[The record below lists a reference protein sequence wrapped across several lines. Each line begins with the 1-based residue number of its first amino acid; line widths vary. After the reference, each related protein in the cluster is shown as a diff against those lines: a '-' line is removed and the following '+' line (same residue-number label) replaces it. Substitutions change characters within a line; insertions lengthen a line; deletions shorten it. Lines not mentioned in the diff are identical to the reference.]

1 MRSRK
6 KKLATSPLPWNS
18 YRSLLFWVAAA
29 ALLAGGYLLYAWA
42 VYGLIGFPLDD
53 AWIHQTYAR
62 NLGILG
68 QWVFQPGEMSAGS
81 TAPLWS
87 ILLAL
92 GYRLGIPHLMWT
104 YSLGVLALGVNAW
117 LAARLSNRLLPG
129 RPVVPWLA
137 GMAVVMQ
144 WQLVWA
150 AVSGMETLLFSGLG
164 LGLMDLITGDRHLSS
179 SNQWAPEGDE
189 QAIEQQ
195 VPRLRRWF
203 VAGLLGGLLVLTR
216 PEGLL
221 LVGLA
226 ALSVTWQLRHNPH
239 RLATVGALFGI
250 GVALPLLPYLTFHF
264 TLSGHPFPN
273 TLYAKQREYRTV
285 LELYPLGQR
294 WLMVVQ
300 TALIGGQVLLL
311 PGFLFAV
318 GHALLAARR
327 HADAR
332 RSSQGVVFLLASW
345 WLAHL
350 TLYAWQLP
358 LTYQHGRY
366 QMPVLA
372 AFVTLGVVGSVR
384 LRDALRSG
392 MARRI
397 IERTVLIACTVT
409 YLVFL
414 GLGVR
419 AYAQDVGFIEG
430 EMVTIARWLVANTP
444 QDSLIA
450 VHDIGAVGYFAG
462 RRLLDLAGLITPEVI
477 PIMDDEMAL
486 LHFIESQGG
495 RYVVFFPDWSP
506 AYRRMAQDARLEAA
520 FSSGYA
526 WTRAQGRENMTVYRL
541 RNKHP

>member
-1 MRSRK
+1 MPLGQA
-6 KKLATSPLPWNS
+6 KLTIFRLHRGSDP
-18 YRSLLFWVAAA
+18 SLLFWLAAA
-29 ALLAGGYLLYAWA
+29 ALLGGVYLLYAWVA
-42 VYGLIGFPLDD
+42 HGLSGFPLDD
-53 AWIHQTYAR
+53 AWIHQTFAR
-62 NLGILG
+62 NLGTLG
-68 QWVFQPGEMSAGS
+68 QWVFQPGEVSAGS

-92 GYRLGIPHLMWT
+92 GYRLGISYLLWT
-104 YSLGVLALGVNAW
+104 YGLGVLALGVNAW
-117 LAARLSNRLLPG
+117 LVTRLGSRLLPG
-129 RPVVPWLA
+129 HPLVAWLA
-137 GMAVVMQ
+137 GMACLTQ

-164 LGLMDLITGDRHLSS
+164 LGLVYLVADDRQPLSSNWQVVEGQEGVIERVARTKRHL
-179 SNQWAPEGDE
+179 
-189 QAIEQQ
+189 I
-195 VPRLRRWF
+195 
-203 VAGLLGGLLVLTR
+203 AGLLGGMLVLTR

-221 LVGLA
+221 LVGLV
-226 ALSVTWQLRHNPH
+226 ALWLVWSLRHNLH
-239 RLATVGALFGI
+239 QLVVLGAWFGI
-250 GVALPLLPYLTFHF
+250 GAALPLLPYLAFHF
-264 TLSGHPFPN
+264 AVSGHPFPN
-273 TLYAKQREYRTV
+273 TLYAKQQEYRRV

-318 GHALLAARR
+318 GHTLLAARG

-332 RSSQGVVFLLASW
+332 GSPQEMVVFLLAGW

-372 AFVTLGVVGSVR
+372 AFVTLGVVGSVG
-384 LRDALRSG
+384 LRDALRPG
-392 MARRI
+392 IARRI
-397 IERTVLIACTVT
+397 MERTVLAACAVVN
-409 YLVFL
+409 LVFL
-414 GLGVR
+414 SLGAR
-419 AYAQDVGFIEG
+419 AYAQDVSFIEG
-430 EMVTIARWLVANTP
+430 EMVVTARWLAAHTP
-444 QDSLIA
+444 EDSLIA
-450 VHDIGAVGYFAG
+450 VHDIGAVGYFLG

-486 LHFIESQGG
+486 LRFIESRGT

-506 AYRRMAQDARLEAA
+506 AYRRMAQDARLEVV

-526 WTRAQGRENMTVYRL
+526 WTRAQGRENMRVYRL
-541 RNKHP
+541 RSERP